1 MSEDILE
8 RAKDAAENID
18 HYAYDCD
25 FEEAR
30 LVILALIP
38 EVERLRADQDAIMA
52 AWDKDAVE
60 KDARVQELEAER
72 ERLQSNWRQ
81 EHATAEIWKEDF
93 RKMKK
98 ALQESELL
106 RQAQYN
112 QITANNA
119 RIKELEAEVE
129 AKNKQIK
136 ELQDIIDKPPE
147 DADWVADYHL
157 LQSALDGPIIDAARK
172 WHAAYRKAQNSNLMR
187 AKEVERLRSPE
198 ISGDLKKKIRM
209 IRHCLHN
216 PHSKQQG
223 IDAFNAAG
231 ELARLLA
238 AKDARIKELEEMIRQ
253 LGSLAFMGDMPLD
266 QIVAHFIAWGQS
278 NYDYTS
284 LLEAAFLDSLAARL
298 YYEHYPGVSDAY
310 SWHDYPE
317 DACHCMPKEKFRE
330 KAREALER
338 IKGGRKG

>member
-1 MSEDILE
+1 MTVDILE

-38 EVERLRADQDAIMA
+38 
-52 AWDKDAVE
+52 
-60 KDARVQELEAER
+60 
-72 ERLQSNWRQ
+72 
-81 EHATAEIWKEDF
+81 
-93 RKMKK
+93 
-98 ALQESELL
+98 
-106 RQAQYN
+106 
-112 QITANNA
+112 
-119 RIKELEAEVE
+119 
-129 AKNKQIK
+129 
-136 ELQDIIDKPPE
+136 
-147 DADWVADYHL
+147 
-157 LQSALDGPIIDAARK
+157 
-172 WHAAYRKAQNSNLMR
+172 
-187 AKEVERLRSPE
+187 EVERLRSPE

-284 LLEAAFLDSLAARL
+284 RLEVAFLRSNAAMR
-298 YYEHYPGVSDAY
+298 YYQEGNRGPWPQLG
-310 SWHDYPE
+310 
-317 DACHCMPKEKFRE
+317 EKFKEPYQE
-330 KAREALER
+330 KAREELER
-338 IKGGRKG
+338 IRNGE

>member
-1 MSEDILE
+1 MVSETSPRCRPDILE
-8 RAKDAAENID
+8 RAKAADID
-18 HYAYDCD
+18 S
-25 FEEAR
+25 
-30 LVILALIP
+30 LAGTDWSALREIVQGLI
-38 EVERLRADQDAIMA
+38 
-52 AWDKDAVE
+52 
-60 KDARVQELEAER
+60 
-72 ERLQSNWRQ
+72 
-81 EHATAEIWKEDF
+81 
-93 RKMKK
+93 
-98 ALQESELL
+98 
-106 RQAQYN
+106 
-112 QITANNA
+112 
-119 RIKELEAEVE
+119 AEVE

-187 AKEVERLRSPE
+187 AKEVERLRSHHIQIMGKIRAWILNDCAEVCRGFDWRDEE
-198 ISGDLKKKIRM
+198 ISRQ
-209 IRHCLHN
+209 REE
-216 PHSKQQG
+216 
-223 IDAFNAAG
+223 ID
-231 ELARLLA
+231 

-284 LLEAAFLDSLAARL
+284 RLEAAFLDHLAARL

-317 DACHCMPKEKFRE
+317 DACQMRPKEMFRQ
-330 KAREALER
+330 KAREALEE
-338 IKGGRKG
+338 IKAETGSGDHVAGANKLILTAEQREEEGKRDA